1 MKNGPTELLAL
12 KRYQNMNDDN
22 KKRNRK
28 SVEIPDGGAGN
39 FDVRSVKA
47 AGEPGAAVDV
57 AGAGRPR
64 RPVWFRYAVAAAAT
78 LFLLVAAGLSVFIA
92 NSVIRGSHGDQAGTG
107 AAETAD
113 PSARDPGTG
122 DWTVEFG
129 DAGYRGYPGP
139 VEYSCGMTVED
150 QEIILGIWNR
160 YEHPEG
166 LWDGIP
172 DACFRLTDDP
182 EGGTREFFG
191 MNYTRDPKGYLFCYH
206 NGTDLNDPEKEH
218 WVNTYA
224 FISDSDAEVIF
235 GMIDRYRAENAVWTM
250 SVNGEGY
257 QLTRED
263 WESFRE
269 IWLDYTRL
277 YKNQLVGAPREE
289 DAAALIGG
297 RKPTFSLTLENSRYK
312 PEEFRFYRDLR
323 LIEFECVQIS
333 GVERYT
339 VRKYTYVSEEDAA
352 ALTGMMTHYGISAEA
367 AVSEIYNAG
376 YISPEVASGKWT
388 GETDACDSQS
398 LPLFI
403 IDSSEELDG
412 FMTRFKG
419 AFDPD
424 RPREEDGVTFAQG
437 IAGYDAGFFEDSSL
451 VLVLIE
457 ATSGGD
463 RFRVGSV
470 FQGWV
475 DSPGKPDS
483 RIPAACIYIVN
494 TVEGNTDD
502 LGAWMAVIPVPKTMM
517 EYGEGRCLARIITG

>member
-1 MKNGPTELLAL
+1 MNAMASVDERFTEE
-12 KRYQNMNDDN
+12 
-22 KKRNRK
+22 
-28 SVEIPDGGAGN
+28 SGA
-39 FDVRSVKA
+39 VS
-47 AGEPGAAVDV
+47 AGEEVSA
-57 AGAGRPR
+57 
-64 RPVWFRYAVAAAAT
+64 AAAAT
-78 LFLLVAAGLSVFIA
+78 HEAAEEEISEKVPAGKAPGPAGAKPARLRYVVAAAVTLVLLVAAGFSVFIV
-92 NSVIRGSHGDQAGTG
+92 NSVIRGSHGEETGTDADPAG
-107 AAETAD
+107 TAD
-113 PSARDPGTG
+113 PAAADPRTG

-129 DAGYRGYPGP
+129 DADYKGYIGPGG
-139 VEYSCGMTVED
+139 YSCGMSVDD
-150 QEIILGIWNR
+150 QELILRIWNR

-166 LWDGIP
+166 LWDCIP
-172 DACFRLTDDP
+172 GAYFRLTDDTA
-182 EGGTREFFG
+182 GGVREFFE
-191 MNYTRDPKGYLFCYH
+191 MIFTRDPKGHLLCYH
-206 NGTDLNDPEKEH
+206 KGTDLNDPEKKY
-218 WVNTYA
+218 WINTYA
-224 FISDSDAEVIF
+224 FISDADAEVIF

-257 QLTRED
+257 RLTRED

-297 RKPTFSLTLENSRYK
+297 REPTFSLTSENSRYK

-333 GVERYT
+333 GVERYN

-376 YISPEVASGKWT
+376 YISPVVASGKWT
-388 GETDACDSQS
+388 GKTDAYDSQS

-403 IDSSEELDG
+403 IDSPEELED
-412 FMTRFKG
+412 FKKQFKG

-457 ATSGGD
+457 ATSGED

-475 DSPGKPDS
+475 DGQEKPVS
-483 RIPAACIYIVN
+483 RIPAACIYIVK
-494 TVEGNTDD
+494 TFDGATDD
-502 LGAWMAVIPVPKTMM
+502 MGAWLAVIPVPKRLL
-517 EYGEGRCLARIITG
+517 EYADRRCVAITIDESLTAPAS

>member
-1 MKNGPTELLAL
+1 MNENEKMKKETQIRG
-12 KRYQNMNDDN
+12 
-22 KKRNRK
+22 
-28 SVEIPDGGAGN
+28 EILDEAMGGIDAR
-39 FDVRSVKA
+39 FVKA
-47 AGEPGAAVDV
+47 AEDPGAAFAA
-57 AGAGRPR
+57 AGAGRPN
-64 RPVWFRYAVAAAAT
+64 RPVWLRYAVAAAVT
-78 LFLLVAAGLSVFIA
+78 LILLVAAGFSVFIV
-92 NSVIRGSHGDQAGTG
+92 NSVIRGSHGEESGTD
-107 AAETAD
+107 ADSAETAD
-113 PSARDPGTG
+113 PAAADPRTG
-122 DWTVEFG
+122 DWTIEFA
-129 DAGYRGYPGP
+129 DADYKGYSGPGG
-139 VEYSCGMTVED
+139 YSCGMSVDD
-150 QEIILGIWNR
+150 QEVVLGIWNR

-166 LWDGIP
+166 LWDCRH
-172 DACFRLTDDP
+172 DAYFRLTDDTA
-182 EGGTREFFG
+182 GGVREYFVMSF
-191 MNYTRDPKGYLFCYH
+191 TRDRKGYLLCYH
-206 NGTDLNDPEKEH
+206 KVTDLNDPEKEH
-218 WVNTYA
+218 WIHTYA
-224 FISDSDAEVIF
+224 FISDADAEVIF

-257 QLTRED
+257 RLTRED

-297 RKPTFSLTLENSRYK
+297 REPTFSLTSKNSRYK

-376 YISPEVASGKWT
+376 SISPEVASGKWT

-437 IAGYDAGFFEDSSL
+437 IAGYDAGFFVDNSL
-451 VLVLIE
+451 VIVLIE
-457 ATSGGD
+457 ATSGED

-475 DSPGKPDS
+475 SGQEKPVS
-483 RIPAACIYIVN
+483 RIPAACIYIVR
-494 TVEGNTDD
+494 TVDGDTDD
-502 LGAWMAVIPVPKTMM
+502 MGAWLAVIPVPKTML
-517 EYGEGRCLARIITG
+517 EYADRRCIARTIDESLTAPVS

>member
-1 MKNGPTELLAL
+1 
-12 KRYQNMNDDN
+12 MNDDN

-39 FDVRSVKA
+39 IDVRSVKA
-47 AGEPGAAVDV
+47 AGEPEAAFAA

-64 RPVWFRYAVAAAAT
+64 RPVWLRYAVAAAVT
-78 LFLLVAAGLSVFIA
+78 LVLLVAAGFSVFIV
-92 NSVIRGSHGDQAGTG
+92 NSVIRGSHGEESGTD
-107 AAETAD
+107 ADPAETAD
-113 PSARDPGTG
+113 PAAADPRTG

-172 DACFRLTDDP
+172 DASFRLTDDP

-191 MNYTRDPKGYLFCYH
+191 MYYTRDPKGYLFCYH
-206 NGTDLNDPEKEH
+206 KGTDLNDPEKEH

-224 FISDSDAEVIF
+224 FISDADAEVIF

-257 QLTRED
+257 RLTRED

-297 RKPTFSLTLENSRYK
+297 RKPTFSLTSENSRYK

-333 GVERYT
+333 LVERYT
-339 VRKYTYVSEEDAA
+339 IRKYTYVSEEDAA
-352 ALTGMMTHYGISAEA
+352 ALAEIMTHYGLRDEA

-376 YISPEVASGKWT
+376 YFFPEVSSGKWT
-388 GETDACDSQS
+388 GESDACESGS
-398 LPLFI
+398 LRLAFI
-403 IDSSEELDG
+403 SSIRSTETPT
-412 FMTRFKG
+412 TRG
-419 AFDPD
+419 H
-424 RPREEDGVTFAQG
+424 
-437 IAGYDAGFFEDSSL
+437 
-451 VLVLIE
+451 
-457 ATSGGD
+457 
-463 RFRVGSV
+463 
-470 FQGWV
+470 GW
-475 DSPGKPDS
+475 
-483 RIPAACIYIVN
+483 R
-494 TVEGNTDD
+494 
-502 LGAWMAVIPVPKTMM
+502 
-517 EYGEGRCLARIITG
+517 

>member
-1 MKNGPTELLAL
+1 MNAMASVDERFTEE
-12 KRYQNMNDDN
+12 
-22 KKRNRK
+22 
-28 SVEIPDGGAGN
+28 SGA
-39 FDVRSVKA
+39 VR
-47 AGEPGAAVDV
+47 AGEEASAAAAAPREAADEEISEKVPAGKAPGP
-57 AGAGRPR
+57 AGAKPARL
-64 RPVWFRYAVAAAAT
+64 RYAVVAAVT
-78 LFLLVAAGLSVFIA
+78 LVLLVAAGFSVFIV
-92 NSVIRGSHGDQAGTG
+92 NSVIRGSHGEETGTDADPAG
-107 AAETAD
+107 TAD
-113 PSARDPGTG
+113 PAAADPRTG

-129 DAGYRGYPGP
+129 DADYKGYIGPGG
-139 VEYSCGMTVED
+139 YSCGMSVDD
-150 QEIILGIWNR
+150 QEVVLGIWNR

-166 LWDGIP
+166 LWDCIP
-172 DACFRLTDDP
+172 GAYFRLTDDTA
-182 EGGTREFFG
+182 GGVREFFE
-191 MNYTRDPKGYLFCYH
+191 MIFTRDPKGHLLCYH
-206 NGTDLNDPEKEH
+206 KGTDLNDPEKKY
-218 WVNTYA
+218 WINTYA
-224 FISDSDAEVIF
+224 FISDADAEVIF

-257 QLTRED
+257 RLTRED

-297 RKPTFSLTLENSRYK
+297 REPTFSLTSENSRYK

-333 GVERYT
+333 GVERYN

-376 YISPEVASGKWT
+376 YISPVVASGKWT
-388 GETDACDSQS
+388 GKTDAYDSQS

-403 IDSSEELDG
+403 IDSPEELED
-412 FMTRFKG
+412 FKKQFKG

-457 ATSGGD
+457 ATSGED

-475 DSPGKPDS
+475 DGQEKPVS
-483 RIPAACIYIVN
+483 RIPAACIYIVK
-494 TVEGNTDD
+494 TFDGATDD
-502 LGAWMAVIPVPKTMM
+502 MGAWLAVIPVPKRLL
-517 EYGEGRCLARIITG
+517 EYAERRCVAITIDESLTAPAS

>member
-1 MKNGPTELLAL
+1 MNENEKKKSQKRGEILDEAL
-12 KRYQNMNDDN
+12 
-22 KKRNRK
+22 
-28 SVEIPDGGAGN
+28 GGIDAR
-39 FDVRSVKA
+39 FVKA
-47 AGEPGAAVDV
+47 AEDPGAAFAA
-57 AGAGRPR
+57 AGAGRPN
-64 RPVWFRYAVAAAAT
+64 RPVWLRYAVAAAVT
-78 LFLLVAAGLSVFIA
+78 LVLLVAAGFSVFIV
-92 NSVIRGSHGDQAGTG
+92 NSVIRGSHGEESGTD
-107 AAETAD
+107 AAD
-113 PSARDPGTG
+113 PRTG
-122 DWTVEFG
+122 DWTIEFG
-129 DAGYRGYPGP
+129 DADYKGYAGP
-139 VEYSCGMTVED
+139 CGYSCGMSVDD
-150 QEIILGIWNR
+150 QEVVLGIWNR

-166 LWDGIP
+166 LWDCRH
-172 DACFRLTDDP
+172 DAYFRLTDDTA
-182 EGGTREFFG
+182 GGVREYFVMSF
-191 MNYTRDPKGYLFCYH
+191 TRDRKGYLLCYH
-206 NGTDLNDPEKEH
+206 KVTDLNDPEKEH
-218 WVNTYA
+218 WINTYA
-224 FISDSDAEVIF
+224 FISDADAEVIF

-257 QLTRED
+257 RLTRED

-297 RKPTFSLTLENSRYK
+297 RKPTFSLTSENSRYK

-333 GVERYT
+333 GVERYII
-339 VRKYTYVSEEDAA
+339 RKYTYLSEEDAA

-403 IDSSEELDG
+403 IDSPEELDG

-437 IAGYDAGFFEDSSL
+437 IAGYDAGFFEDNSL
-451 VLVLIE
+451 VIVLIE

-463 RFRVGSV
+463 RFRVGAVVRGGYLEPPQSIEDLLSGTRNFTSAV
-470 FQGWV
+470 VINIVQTV
-475 DSPGKPDS
+475 DGD
-483 RIPAACIYIVN
+483 
-494 TVEGNTDD
+494 TDD
-502 LGAWMAVIPVPKTMM
+502 MGAWLAVIPVSKTWL
-517 EYGEGRCLARIITG
+517 EQEDGRCSAYITWIAG